1 MFVCSMVG
9 SRSCYYYIEKLLAN
23 ICALCIEFI
32 LRADGHLAAAAAS
45 ILGGVGLSISI
56 AMAALVYRDL
66 LCLRAHV
73 QLHRIG
79 ATCPLG

>member
-1 MFVCSMVG
+1 MVG
-9 SRSCYYYIEKLLAN
+9 SRSCYYYYIEKLLAN

-32 LRADGHLAAAAAS
+32 LRADGHLAAAAS

-56 AMAALVYRDL
+56 AMAALVCDL

>member
-1 MFVCSMVG
+1 MYVYSG
-9 SRSCYYYIEKLLAN
+9 RKQELLLLLGKLLAN

-32 LRADGHLAAAAAS
+32 LRADGHLAAAAS

-56 AMAALVYRDL
+56 AMAALVCDL